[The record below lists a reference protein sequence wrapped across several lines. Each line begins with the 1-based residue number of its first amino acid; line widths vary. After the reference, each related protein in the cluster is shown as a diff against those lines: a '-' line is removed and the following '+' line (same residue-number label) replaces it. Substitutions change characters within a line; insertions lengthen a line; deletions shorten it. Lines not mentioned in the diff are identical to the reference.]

1 MSIRLIAIALSILFI
16 CSLTEGSSKIVFYT
30 NKMGSPVDSSKG
42 LKDYFAKYF
51 TMGVAVSPRSLQT
64 DEAGL
69 ILKNFSSITPE
80 NAMKMGPIHP
90 RENEYFWRDSDSIVA
105 FAKNNQIGRAHV

>member
-1 MSIRLIAIALSILFI
+1 MKKLLFISIAIVSILVLM
-16 CSLTEGSSKIVFYT
+16 SLIPGSGS
-30 NKMGSPVDSSKG
+30 NKTIGGGIDSSKG

-51 TMGVAVSPRSLQT
+51 TMGVAVSPRSLKT

-69 ILKNFSSITPE
+69 ILKNFGSVTPE

-90 RENEYFWRDSDSIVA
+90 RENDYFWNDADSIVA
-105 FAKNNQIGRAHV
+105 FAQRNHLKIRGHK